1 MRITRNQLRQLIRE
15 ALEIHHTP
23 EEAYDYIDTFPEE
36 YSNLDRTN
44 ITKDEAFS
52 AGCSVCG
59 SQARDDCDHKEYSSM
74 VKPDDPDLDD
84 DGFLSV
90 AELVNMVHRIT
101 DDVSLESSPPMSSMV
116 EPLMRAIAASPP
128 EGLTAEDLRDMSDET
143 REELR
148 LKLAQAAAH
157 VEHAVRDALRRG

>member
-15 ALEIHHTP
+15 ALEIHLAP
-23 EEAYDYIDTFPEE
+23 EEVYDYIDTFPEE

-59 SQARDDCDHKEYSSM
+59 SQARDYCDHKEESSM

-90 AELVNMVHRIT
+90 AELVSMVHNIV
-101 DDVSLESSPPMSSMV
+101 DDVSE
-116 EPLMRAIAASPP
+116 
-128 EGLTAEDLRDMSDET
+128 
-143 REELR
+143 
-148 LKLAQAAAH
+148 
-157 VEHAVRDALRRG
+157 RG

>member
-15 ALEIHHTP
+15 ALEIHHAP
-23 EEAYDYIDTFPEE
+23 EEVYDYIDTFPEE
-36 YSNLDRTN
+36 YSNLDRTS

-59 SQARDDCDHKEYSSM
+59 SQARDDCDHKEDSSM

-90 AELVNMVHRIT
+90 AELVSMVHNIV
-101 DDVSLESSPPMSSMV
+101 DDVS
-116 EPLMRAIAASPP
+116 
-128 EGLTAEDLRDMSDET
+128 D
-143 REELR
+143 
-148 LKLAQAAAH
+148 
-157 VEHAVRDALRRG
+157 RG